1 MDERTILA
9 AVDHTLL
16 DPAATWEQI
25 KAVCDDGMRY
35 HTATVCIPQN
45 RVRRAA
51 EYLAGR
57 LPVCTVIGFPTGCQ
71 TTAVKCAEAADA
83 VKNGAAELDMVVPLG
98 LVKER
103 RYAEVTAQ
111 IRAVKAAGEGRL
123 LKVIIETC
131 RLTEEEKIAL
141 CTVVS
146 EAGADFIKTS
156 TGFSTGGA
164 TKKDVALLVRHVA
177 PGVRVKAAGGIHTL
191 ADAEAFL
198 RLGAARLGTSAVVR
212 LIKEKEMTV

>member
-1 MDERTILA
+1 MDERRILA

-25 KAVCDDGMRY
+25 RAVCDDGVRY

-45 RVRRAA
+45 YVHRAA
-51 EYLAGR
+51 TYLEGR
-57 LPVCTVIGFPTGCQ
+57 LPVCTVIGFPTGSQ
-71 TTAVKCAEAADA
+71 TTAAKCAEAADA
-83 VKNGAAELDMVVPLG
+83 AKNGAVELDMVVPLG
-98 LVKER
+98 FVKEGR
-103 RYAEVTAQ
+103 FNEVAEQ

-131 RLTEEEKIAL
+131 RLTDEEKITL
-141 CTVVS
+141 CGVVS

-164 TKKDVALLVRHVA
+164 TREDVALLVRHAA
-177 PGVRVKAAGGIHTL
+177 PGVRVKAAGGIRSL
-191 ADAEAFL
+191 ADAEEFL

-212 LIKEKEMTV
+212 LIKEKEMAI